1 MDLVKYAKSILARRS
16 EAVTLK
22 RATASIGDW
31 KPQAHRCHENVR
43 AWVQRNPHHKQ
54 VFGYVLFNFGILG
67 QRVMAHSAVED
78 ENGILHDITPHGASG
93 DYPFVRHVGS
103 KDEFAQ
109 MAVAI
114 QVDVLL
120 ED

>member
-78 ENGILHDITPHGASG
+78 ENGDSPRYHAARRVRRL
-93 DYPFVRHVGS
+93 PFRP
-103 KDEFAQ
+103 ACR
-109 MAVAI
+109 
-114 QVDVLL
+114 L
-120 ED
+120 EG